1 LISKSKA
8 RQPSDFILLHRSEV
22 FRKDPKMK
30 QSKYTQAT
38 LDRLRANSEAA
49 KKRLERLNHE
59 YLLRQKVRRMPQP
72 KTKTA
77 TESFAEAVIRIAREN
92 QLAL

>member
-1 LISKSKA
+1 
-8 RQPSDFILLHRSEV
+8 
-22 FRKDPKMK
+22 MK

-38 LDRLRANSEAA
+38 LDRLKANSEAA

-59 YLLRQKVRRMPQP
+59 YLLQEKVRSMSQP
-72 KTKTA
+72 KTNRA
-77 TESFAEAVIRIAREN
+77 HESFAEAVIRIARKH